1 MKKVKFDSLIFKI
14 FPTVYTPHADSFLL
28 AKYSKDLKGRI
39 LDIGCGCGIQSII
52 NAKHN
57 IENKVVG
64 VDINPKAVEN
74 SIHNAKLNKVKNIRF
89 LQSDLFSEVDE
100 KFDGIIFNPP
110 YLPTTEQEKLR
121 DAEDF
126 AFNGGTDGRK
136 VVDLF
141 FKEFKHYLA
150 QRATLLL
157 VQSSLNDLEKTEE
170 ILGSK
175 GFSVEIIDEEEFFFE
190 KIYVLKCSISRHEYD
205 GL

>member
-1 MKKVKFDSLIFKI
+1 MKKVKFDSLEFEI

-39 LDIGCGCGIQSII
+39 LDIGCGCGIQSIV
-52 NAKHN
+52 NAEHN
-57 IENKVVG
+57 PENKVIG

-74 SIHNAKLNKVKNIRF
+74 SIHNANLNKINNVNF
-89 LQSDLFSEVDE
+89 LQSNLFSEIEE

-121 DAEDF
+121 DAENF
-126 AFNGGTDGRK
+126 AFDGGIDGRK

-141 FKEFKHYLA
+141 FKQFKNYLA

-170 ILGSK
+170 TLESK
-175 GFSVEIIDEEEFFFE
+175 GFSVEILEEEKFFFE
-190 KIYVLKCSISRHEYD
+190 KIYILKCSKI
-205 GL
+205 